1 MAIPF
6 VVDPFLVRGLDYY
19 DNVVFEFTS
28 ELGAVIVLVEK
39 DGSEVG
45 RRVLQLAGEEYWSQS
60 IDSLYWVCC
69 GNRKVFGVV

>member
-1 MAIPF
+1 MAITF

-39 DGSEVG
+39 VG
-45 RRVLQLAGEEYWSQS
+45 Q
-60 IDSLYWVCC
+60 
-69 GNRKVFGVV
+69 K